1 MTIYGECDKW
11 LNERKGNGGA
21 EEGEQKGG
29 LEGGDQSKVRPT
41 VDVRESGE
49 VVTHQRVRQE

>member
-29 LEGGDQSKVRPT
+29 LEARRPIKSEAYGG
-41 VDVRESGE
+41 REGIG
-49 VVTHQRVRQE
+49 